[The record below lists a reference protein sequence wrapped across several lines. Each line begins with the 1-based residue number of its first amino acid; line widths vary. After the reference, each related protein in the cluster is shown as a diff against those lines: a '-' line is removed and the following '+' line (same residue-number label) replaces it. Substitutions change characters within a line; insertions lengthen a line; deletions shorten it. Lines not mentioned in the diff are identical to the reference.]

1 MCFIHWTQKITAR
14 CAELLQ
20 FLDDELDPVYL
31 LLFVVSSCCLVT
43 IVTLFLTGKW
53 ILSDSYYK
61 YGTLS
66 CLGLDFS
73 DRTVR
78 LIGIFLQNCEQYL

>member
-1 MCFIHWTQKITAR
+1 MVLRLLAQKNPFFITRPI
-14 CAELLQ
+14 LL
-20 FLDDELDPVYL
+20 
-31 LLFVVSSCCLVT
+31 
-43 IVTLFLTGKW
+43 
-53 ILSDSYYK
+53 LSDSYYK